1 MNLRFFLPP
10 NIAQTAPRDSIPVRV
25 SIVLD
30 NGQLSRP
37 EKIPEEQLAT
47 LPDADRSA
55 AFALHG
61 WCNGKIASF
70 LQLNRQKL
78 STLLSLLSG
87 ESSFYWANNTEE
99 SITWIGPELDGVS
112 EYLLVQ
118 KPQVS
123 ETSRLD
129 IQEKPPVQSRRKS
142 YADLTPVIVDGSAK
156 FISITLPSR
165 EDSDYSKIL
174 DIVKQNDFRL
184 EPSNRKWWL
193 RDRHKT
199 LNFLGQ
205 YWSTFENDFQ
215 AEFTENFQQN
225 TAHIKRA
232 EINCSL
238 KEETHSYAFN
248 INISAG
254 NSELHSIQKN
264 LDSGRNYV
272 EDDEEIYLI
281 DQKNLQQIQTA
292 QQDLTGD
299 PNQPLL
305 YNSTHHIPYYRL
317 AETEEIIET
326 ISPNFAPPNSWKK
339 RSTALRDLSNLT
351 TATIPAELDQ
361 QLRPYQRIGTAWLQH
376 LFNNNLGGI
385 LADEMGLGK
394 TVQALALVLSLS
406 SKEAE
411 QSSLPTLIVCPASLL
426 ENWKREAQRFAP
438 SLNSLIHH
446 GSKRASNPDQLDD
459 HDIIIT
465 SYGTLVRDQT
475 LFMSKDLLCVIADE
489 AQHAKNR
496 RTLNAKALCS
506 LKTKGRFVLTGTPVE
521 NSLEDLRSLFNF
533 ILPGAWQPI
542 PSSARGEERFWHES
556 RLKKFAAPYILR
568 RTKDQVATDLPP
580 KIEQIIYTRMTEP
593 QATFYQRVHQQSEA
607 EIMSLESKGASE
619 AAIRMKTLVQLL
631 RLRQTCCDPRLI
643 EKTLPASHS
652 GKLAAF
658 NELLSESIDDGHRIL
673 VFSQFVSLLSLL
685 RTELEE
691 QKVDYAYIDGK
702 TKHRQA
708 EVDRFNKDVNIPLF
722 LISLKAGGTGL
733 NLTGADTVVHFD
745 PWWNPAIEA
754 QATDRAHRI
763 GQTKIV
769 TSYKLIMAGSI
780 EEKVLQLQESKRHL
794 LSDVFEETD
803 VINSKISLED
813 LRKLLK

>member
-10 NIAQTAPRDSIPVRV
+10 NIAQSAPRDSIPVRV
-25 SIVLD
+25 SIVLED
-30 NGQLSRP
+30 GQLSPP
-37 EKIPEEQLAT
+37 EKVPEEQLAA
-47 LPDADRSA
+47 LPNADRSA

-61 WCNGKIASF
+61 WCNGKIAS
-70 LQLNRQKL
+70 LIQLDRKKL
-78 STLLSLLSG
+78 TTLLSLLS
-87 ESSFYWANNTEE
+87 ERPSFYWANNPKEP
-99 SITWIGPELDGVS
+99 IAWIGPELDGVS
-112 EYLLVQ
+112 EYLQ
-118 KPQVS
+118 IQNPQPS
-123 ETSRLD
+123 ASNRPATPD
-129 IQEKPPVQSRRKS
+129 KTPTPSRRKS
-142 YADLTPVIVDGSAK
+142 YADLTPVTVDGSSK

-165 EDSDYSKIL
+165 EDPDYPEIL
-174 DIVKQNDFRL
+174 DLVKQNDFRL

-205 YWSTFENDFQ
+205 YWSRFENNYQ
-215 AEFTENFQQN
+215 AEFTKNFQRN
-225 TAHIKRA
+225 TAKIKRA

-238 KEETHSYAFN
+238 KEETHSYEFQ

-254 NSELHSIQKN
+254 NSELNTIQRN

-272 EDDEEIYLI
+272 EDEEDIYLI

-292 QQDLTGD
+292 QQNLTGD

-305 YNSTHHIPYYRL
+305 YNSTHRIPYYRL
-317 AETEEIIET
+317 AETEEIIEA
-326 ISPNFAPPNSWKK
+326 ISPNFAPPDSWKK
-339 RSTALRDLSNLT
+339 RSTALRDLSSLT
-351 TATIPAELDQ
+351 PATIPPELDQ
-361 QLRPYQRIGTAWLQH
+361 QLRPYQRIGAAWLQH

-394 TVQALALVLSLS
+394 TVQALALILSLS
-406 SKEAE
+406 SKDPE
-411 QSSLPTLIVCPASLL
+411 QTSLPTLIVCPASLL

-438 SLNSLIHH
+438 SLSSLIHH
-446 GSKRASNPDQLDD
+446 GSKRATNPDQLGF

-506 LKTKGRFVLTGTPVE
+506 LQTNGRFVLTGTPIE
-521 NSLEDLRSLFNF
+521 NSLDDLRSLFDF
-533 ILPGAWQPI
+533 ILPGAWQPA
-542 PSSARGEERFWHES
+542 PSSARGEERVWHAT

-580 KIEQIIYTRMTEP
+580 KIEQIIYTRMTEQ

-607 EIMSLESKGASE
+607 EITALESKGASE
-619 AAIRMKTLVQLL
+619 GAIRMKTLVQLL

-643 EKTLPASHS
+643 EKTFPAAHS

-673 VFSQFVSLLSLL
+673 VFSQFVSLLTLL
-685 RTELEE
+685 RQELEE
-691 QKVDYAYIDGK
+691 QKIDYAYIDGK

-708 EVDRFNKDVNIPLF
+708 EVDRFNNDANIPLF

-745 PWWNPAIEA
+745 PWWNPAVEA

-803 VINSKISLED
+803 AINSKISLED
-813 LRKLLK
+813 LKELLK